1 MHTHKCTTA
10 PCTGTHRTRTLIAR
24 HGQDSTGRT
33 QHEHAIRQL
42 CKNPIQ
48 PSDAALNSA
57 PGALFAPPQLQTQ
70 PTCERRAGGGHA
82 VPDAAESLSQGHARA
97 VSTCAYKLMGSCGA
111 RGSAYLSI
119 NSSSDRRHLRGGDV
133 QRGQRSPL
141 CSSAWRRLC
150 AVQCNLSRARARA
163 PSRNARARPA
173 SSGSPSSAPAR
184 SLNAPVR
191 R

>member
-57 PGALFAPPQLQTQ
+57 PGALSGPSQLEME
-70 PTCERRAGGGHA
+70 PTCETKAGRRHA
-82 VPDAAESLSQGHARA
+82 AHDAAESLQDKGTQA
-97 VSTCAYKLMGSCGA
+97 VSTCACKIMGSGSA
-111 RGSAYLSI
+111 RGSAHLGTR
-119 NSSSDRRHLRGGDV
+119 SSSSRRYLRRADV

-141 CSSAWRRLC
+141 CSSACRRLC

-163 PSRNARARPA
+163 PSRFARPCPA
-173 SSGSPSSAPAR
+173 SSGSPC
-184 SLNAPVR
+184 
-191 R
+191 